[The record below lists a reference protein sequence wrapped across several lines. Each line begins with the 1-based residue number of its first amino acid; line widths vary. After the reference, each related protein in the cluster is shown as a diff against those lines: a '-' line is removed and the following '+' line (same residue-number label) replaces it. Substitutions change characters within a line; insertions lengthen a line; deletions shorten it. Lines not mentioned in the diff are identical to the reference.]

1 MQTGEKSLWSLLKVK
16 PCSSSRLSEPVPLV
30 RFSVSEALFGRREWK
45 RGLGASSC
53 FLIPAFPERLD
64 GAAPVT
70 DGAILITVTRYVKKP
85 SQTLKIRAG
94 FSGQSLFSLVQESRS
109 ITPPPPQMSHISVSC
124 VQLCSASGWAHI
136 NQLMVGGGTGYL
148 LCEEFTSPAGC
159 VPHVELIWFYQVW
172 SRSPG

>member
-64 GAAPVT
+64 GASPVI
-70 DGAILITVTRYVKKP
+70 DGAILITVTRYVKKNP
-85 SQTLKIRAG
+85 SDPKNTSRLFRTIIVF
-94 FSGQSLFSLVQESRS
+94 FSPGVQ
-109 ITPPPPQMSHISVSC
+109 IHHPPPQMSHISVSC